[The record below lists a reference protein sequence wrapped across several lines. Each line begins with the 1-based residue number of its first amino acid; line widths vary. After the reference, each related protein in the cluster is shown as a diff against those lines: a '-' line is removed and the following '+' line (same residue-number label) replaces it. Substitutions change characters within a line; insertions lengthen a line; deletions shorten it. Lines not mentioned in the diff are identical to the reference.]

1 MRKSNMKLVFPLL
14 LSIAGY
20 ATADCECGY
29 SSTID
34 NSAEPYVFTDLIE
47 SDFLHLPNITK
58 DTDWRRQSFN
68 KTPAEGRGPYGM
80 DYSIAQVTS
89 NPILDENTWTGE
101 GENGGDPGLQLSVSG
116 GIPANGYVKTA
127 ELDSMREDLLWG
139 TYRTAMKL
147 TLNPGTCSAFFW
159 YFNDSQEIDME
170 FLSSQF
176 NRENNTFP
184 VNLVLQ
190 SVQSVHAGYN
200 AANTGN
206 YVVANLPF
214 DPTTGYHEYR
224 FDFIPNNVIFYA
236 DGQVLAKMNSS
247 AVPTS
252 PGHMI
257 LTQWSNGNP
266 QWSSGPP
273 TEDTSIS
280 VSYVKAYFNSSDP
293 MRASAFNKRCKDP
306 HAANAI
312 CAVPDQTAAPNP
324 NDPTN
329 GNASASTYFFSNQQN
344 QTNNQTVYKK
354 SGAPG
359 SIAMGS
365 FASVSF
371 FVLLSSITMMVL

>member
-1 MRKSNMKLVFPLL
+1 MRHSSMKSILPLL

-20 ATADCECGY
+20 AAADCECGY
-29 SSTID
+29 SSIID

-68 KTPAEGRGPYGM
+68 KTAAEGRGPYGM
-80 DYSIAQVTS
+80 NFNIAQVTS
-89 NPILDENTWTGE
+89 NPILDENTWSGE
-101 GENGGDPGLQLSVSG
+101 GKNGGDPGVQLTVSG
-116 GIPANGYVKTA
+116 GKPANGYVQTA
-127 ELDSMREDLLWG
+127 ELDSTREDLLWG

-190 SVQSVHAGYN
+190 SVDSVHAGYN

-236 DGQVLAKMNSS
+236 DDQVLAKMNSS

-252 PGHMI
+252 SGHMI

-312 CAVPDQTAAPNP
+312 CSVPDQTAAPNP
-324 NDPTN
+324 NDATN

-344 QTNNQTVYKK
+344 HTNNQTVYKK
-354 SGAPG
+354 SDASG
-359 SIAMGS
+359 SMAMGA
-365 FASVSF
+365 FTSVSF
-371 FVLLSSITMMVL
+371 VILLSSMTMMVL